1 MISEELK
8 SKIVN
13 MLVSYFTAI
22 MKNNMDEV
30 KHFIKEQPLLYGNK
44 IVEEMSSKNARKM
57 YDELNISNI
66 NLIKEEQKDDSTI
79 LTVSVLVKYLDYVMD
94 IDTGNVLSGN
104 NNYRIEKNYK
114 LELIKK
120 NNTKESSIINRC
132 PGCNHS
138 LDINASGKCP
148 YCGAIFNQEDYDY
161 QILTISE

>member
-1 MISEELK
+1 MINEELK

-30 KHFIKEQPLLYGNK
+30 KHFIKEQPLSYGNK
-44 IVEEMSSKNARKM
+44 IVEEMKLKNARKM

-66 NLIKEEQKDDSTI
+66 NLVKEEKKEDSTV
-79 LTVSVLVKYLDYVMD
+79 LTIQVLVKYLDYVMD
-94 IDTGNVLSGN
+94 IDTGKVLSGN
-104 NNYRIEKNYK
+104 DNYRIEKYYK
-114 LELIKK
+114 VELIKR
-120 NNTKESSIINRC
+120 NDTKESSIINRC
-132 PGCNHS
+132 PGCSHS

>member
-30 KHFIKEQPLLYGNK
+30 KHFIKEQPLLYGTK

-66 NLIKEEQKDDSTI
+66 NLIKEEQKDDATI

-104 NNYRIEKNYK
+104 NN
-114 LELIKK
+114 
-120 NNTKESSIINRC
+120 
-132 PGCNHS
+132 
-138 LDINASGKCP
+138 
-148 YCGAIFNQEDYDY
+148 
-161 QILTISE
+161 